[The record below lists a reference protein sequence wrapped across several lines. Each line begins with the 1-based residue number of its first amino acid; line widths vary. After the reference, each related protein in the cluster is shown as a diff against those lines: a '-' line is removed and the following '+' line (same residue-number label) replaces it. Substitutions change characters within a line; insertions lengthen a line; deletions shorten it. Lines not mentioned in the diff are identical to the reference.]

1 MTVNIPDDIARAL
14 YEALLKPRND
24 ISGNPGYFIA
34 VNDAFAL
41 RMAIGKARDG
51 GTNQES

>member
-1 MTVNIPDDIARAL
+1 MLVNIPDDIGNAL

-24 ISGNPGYFIA
+24 IAGTPGYFIA

-51 GTNQES
+51 RTNQEG